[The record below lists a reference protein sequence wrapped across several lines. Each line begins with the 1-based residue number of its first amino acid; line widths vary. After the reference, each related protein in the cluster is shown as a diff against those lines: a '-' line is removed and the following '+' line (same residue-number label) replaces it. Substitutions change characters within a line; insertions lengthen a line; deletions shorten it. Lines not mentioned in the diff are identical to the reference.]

1 MQISG
6 GRLEYGDKAEKSKKI
21 SRIILI
27 AIILIFILII
37 AIICTI
43 LYIQKDILKIYVDG
57 QSVSMEKRNY
67 YNR

>member
-6 GRLEYGDKAEKSKKI
+6 GKLEYGDKLEKSKKV

-27 AIILIFILII
+27 AIVLIFILIV

-57 QSVSMEKRNY
+57 KAVSMEKRNN
-67 YNR
+67 YN